1 MITNISDL
9 IKVLETSPNKII
21 LVSNLYDWL
30 LKSSWNCVLSDKLKD
45 YIKNGGIV
53 ERIGGNK
60 DANKR
65 N

>member
-21 LVSNLYDWL
+21 LVSSLYDWL

-53 ERIGGNK
+53 ERMEKI
-60 DANKR
+60 R
-65 N
+65 

>member
-9 IKVLETSPNKII
+9 IKILETRPNKII
-21 LVSNLYDWL
+21 LVSSLCDWL
-30 LKSSWNCVLSDKLKD
+30 LKSSWDCVLSDKLKD

-60 DANKR
+60 YEN
-65 N
+65 NT